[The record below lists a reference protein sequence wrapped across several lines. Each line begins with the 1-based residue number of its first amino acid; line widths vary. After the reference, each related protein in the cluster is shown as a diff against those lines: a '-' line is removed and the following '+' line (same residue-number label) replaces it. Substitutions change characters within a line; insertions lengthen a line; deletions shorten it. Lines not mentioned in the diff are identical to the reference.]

1 MTANRGQNR
10 GRGGGW
16 FSSHLVTQLW
26 SKKREFISGQETFP
40 EGPIGAI
47 SRVVLQ
53 GPVKRMTGSEKDTSC
68 LKQTPGGPGT
78 KRQVQP
84 EKWRPHHR
92 YFNRR
97 VKAGP
102 SQRPQRFSGDYM
114 PTSDTF
120 AKFWTSKCP
129 IISVPKDT
137 QLSLSLEPSQEG
149 RKP

>member
-1 MTANRGQNR
+1 MTAKRGQKG

-26 SKKREFISGQETFP
+26 SKKTEFTSGQETFP
-40 EGPIGAI
+40 ECPKGAI

-68 LKQTPGGPGT
+68 LRQTPGGPDT

-92 YFNRR
+92 YFNR
-97 VKAGP
+97 
-102 SQRPQRFSGDYM
+102 SQSRAITEAPEMFRKLYANLRHICQVLGKQISNYISTQGHA
-114 PTSDTF
+114 T
-120 AKFWTSKCP
+120 
-129 IISVPKDT
+129 ISV
-137 QLSLSLEPSQEG
+137 L
-149 RKP
+149 